1 MLDKKRGGIGN
12 LDRLRIF
19 KSGIIG
25 FFLQGP
31 LTNLC
36 YVYLDKFLDMF
47 LPEFFSKFYT

>member
-25 FFLQGP
+25 FFLLGP
-31 LTNLC
+31 FTNL
-36 YVYLDKFLDMF
+36 YNI
-47 LPEFFSKFYT
+47 